1 MDRMDDI
8 DNKEINLASKSTDL
22 DKRKIPIAF
31 YLKSD
36 RFGDVWASEWFEGI
50 LRPPELWNHEKSIEN
65 TRNID
70 SFL

>member
-1 MDRMDDI
+1 MDDI

-50 LRPPELWNHEKSIEN
+50 LRPPEL
-65 TRNID
+65 
-70 SFL
+70 

>member
-31 YLKSD
+31 YFKSD

-50 LRPPELWNHEKSIEN
+50 LRPLNSETMKKTLEN
-65 TRNID
+65 T
-70 SFL
+70 